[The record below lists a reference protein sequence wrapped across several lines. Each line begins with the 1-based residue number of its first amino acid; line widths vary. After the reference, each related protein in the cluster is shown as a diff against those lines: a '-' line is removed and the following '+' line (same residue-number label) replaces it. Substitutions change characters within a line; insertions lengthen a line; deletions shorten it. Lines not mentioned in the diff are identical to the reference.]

1 MKIQRNVEV
10 PKNIGRGK
18 LGEVSLMVK
27 PTCFVALVEF
37 YESEDANM
45 KFECESKEEANI
57 VHSTLAGRVK
67 ATNLPVKVMRS
78 ANDIY
83 VVRKEK

>member
-18 LGEVSLMVK
+18 LGDVSL
-27 PTCFVALVEF
+27 ALVEF
-37 YESEDANM
+37 YESEDMNL
-45 KFECESKEEANI
+45 KFECESKEEANR
-57 VHSTLAGRVK
+57 VQSTLAGRVK

-78 ANDIY
+78 MNDIY
-83 VVRKEK
+83 VVRK

>member
-18 LGEVSLMVK
+18 LGEVSL
-27 PTCFVALVEF
+27 ALVEF

-45 KFECESKEEANI
+45 KFECENKSEANR
-57 VHSTLAGRVK
+57 VQSTLAGRVK
-67 ATNLPVKVMRS
+67 VMNLPVKVMRS